1 MFFQPLRP
9 WLSLGTRLKEH
20 VRMPRNVA
28 QFTGVVV
35 TAIIVMGTDMDVF
48 YAMPLGIMAG
58 TLATLFVAM
67 SGRLEN
73 VVNR

>member
-1 MFFQPLRP
+1 
-9 WLSLGTRLKEH
+9 
-20 VRMPRNVA
+20 MPRNVA

-58 TLATLFVAM
+58 TLATLFVQFSEA
-67 SGRLEN
+67 RLRP
-73 VVNR
+73 VRI